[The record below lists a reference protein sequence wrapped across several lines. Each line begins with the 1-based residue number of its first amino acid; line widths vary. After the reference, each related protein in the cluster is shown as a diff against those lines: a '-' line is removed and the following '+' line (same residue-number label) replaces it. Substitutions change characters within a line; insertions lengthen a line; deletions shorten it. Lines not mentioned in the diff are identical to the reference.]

1 MYCSGTQNAILTGMS
16 FDVSNPDIDPPE
28 YARANRIFFMFL
40 NVRTDNQRNW
50 ISNKFNA
57 LSTLG
62 NRRVES
68 KGSFIH
74 EQRIYLIIM
83 MFFFLKC

>member
-1 MYCSGTQNAILTGMS
+1 MYCSGAQNAILTGMS

-28 YARANRIFFMFL
+28 YARAKRIFFMFL
-40 NVRTDNQRNW
+40 NVRRDNQRNW

-62 NRRVES
+62 NRIES

-74 EQRIYLIIM
+74 EQRIHLIII

>member
-1 MYCSGTQNAILTGMS
+1 MYCSGGQNAILTGMS

-57 LSTLG
+57 LREHSYMTSDVFCEFLTYLPTPELSLAGVLG
-62 NRRVES
+62 V
-68 KGSFIH
+68 
-74 EQRIYLIIM
+74 L
-83 MFFFLKC
+83 